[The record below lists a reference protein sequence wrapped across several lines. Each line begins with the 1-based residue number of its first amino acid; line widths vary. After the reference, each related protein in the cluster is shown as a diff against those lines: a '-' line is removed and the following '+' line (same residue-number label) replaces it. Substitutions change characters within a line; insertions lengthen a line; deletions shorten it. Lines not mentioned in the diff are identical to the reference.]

1 VRRVIVSN
9 MMSLD
14 GFLEGANRELDW
26 HLVDEDFFDYARQM
40 LRSVDTILFGRVTYE
55 MMAAY

>member
-1 VRRVIVSN
+1 